1 MGQYGR
7 ELVEDFYF
15 YWKQVD
21 KETGKRL
28 FEGKRCFDVDSQ
40 LRAWS
45 KSEFTLSKEVAAIRL
60 QKQKRQQDRQQAIAQ
75 ERNEANDRLWQ
86 QYADMKKGAVSHEEW
101 LASKKKE
108 TKT

>member
-1 MGQYGR
+1 MRFQYER
-7 ELVEDFYF
+7 CWNTE
-15 YWKQVD
+15 
-21 KETGKRL
+21 KRL
-28 FEGKRCFDVDSQ
+28 KRWMTTSYNI
-40 LRAWS
+40 AN
-45 KSEFTLSKEVAAIRL
+45 TAAAIRL